1 MEITVFE
8 NKQFGDIRI
17 VMDGDKP
24 LFCGKDVAEAL
35 GYKDTTNAMKQHCR
49 GVVIYHP
56 IEDSL
61 GRKQDARFIAE
72 GDLYRLIFHS
82 QLPSA
87 QEFESWVMDEVLPS
101 LRKSGTYAVGQMTPT
116 QILRLQ
122 LEAMERIELEQKQQN
137 EVLCLQSKRLH
148 DVAHKVDTMGELLTL
163 NPEEWRGN
171 SRKVVAKIAKK
182 LGGFEQMEDVY
193 VLIYRVMLDRFG
205 VDVNKRLKAKKR
217 RAEKTGVA
225 KSTID
230 GWSRLDAVA
239 EDKRAIEAYLQVVRE
254 MAIKF
259 GVDIEEEENG
269 KSN

>member
-1 MEITVFE
+1 MEIINIKGVDCYEQDGTAYLNLE
-8 NKQFGDIRI
+8 NVARGLGFTQEKNGVEYVRWETINGYLDHLGFPN
-17 VMDGDKP
+17 K
-24 LFCGKDVAEAL
+24 LGKDDYIPENIFYRL
-35 GYKDTTNAMKQHCR
+35 AMKAKNETAEKFQA
-49 GVVIYHP
+49 
-56 IEDSL
+56 L
-61 GRKQDARFIAE
+61 IA
-72 GDLYRLIFHS
+72 
-82 QLPSA
+82 
-87 QEFESWVMDEVLPS
+87 DEVIPAI
-101 LRKSGTYAVGQMTPT
+101 RKHGGYLVGNMSPT

-122 LEAMERIELEQKQQN
+122 LEAMERIEQEQKQQN
-137 EVLCLQSKRLH
+137 EVLCMQSKRLH

-193 VLIYRVMLDRFG
+193 VLIYRVMLDRFC

-217 RAEKTGVA
+217 RAEKAGVA

-259 GVDIEEEENG
+259 GVDIEEEENEKG
-269 KSN
+269 N